1 VAFAAYA
8 FARWA
13 TLQSSAL
20 DLAYF
25 DQVVWMAAQ
34 GHGFTSSFAPY
45 PFFGQ
50 HFSPALAL
58 LVPLYW
64 IDPSPVWLL
73 GVQSLAL
80 GAAVVPLYVLART
93 WLDHRSSMVACIAYI
108 AQLFVLRAVGYDF
121 HTEALAVPFVFLAVL
136 GAARANAA
144 GDRVLF
150 FAGVAPMLCKE
161 DGALVSIGI
170 GFLAWAV
177 MRRRAGLVL
186 MATSVVYGAIVTTL
200 VMPAIR
206 HGQPGDLI
214 NRYTYLGSSVPGVL
228 RALVTHPQV
237 ALLHIFSPGPLL
249 ATAVLLGGLAFL
261 PLAKP
266 LAAAAALPA
275 LALELL
281 SSHVPQSTLLGQYG
295 LQPGPLLF
303 IAALLGWARIAP
315 RFKAPPG
322 RLLLAGTALALVVAG
337 PVPALGSWG
346 RGAAAQ
352 TLASEVPQN
361 ASVAA
366 SSAFATMLAE
376 RESIGV
382 LPSAEAEWLAVD
394 ESTETSE
401 FVSSLSSRGYVLVDR
416 RGDLSLWHQR
426 NLTVGA

>member
-1 VAFAAYA
+1 VTFAAYA

-25 DQVVWMAAQ
+25 DQVVWNAAQ

-50 HFSPALAL
+50 HFSPALAVL
-58 LVPLYW
+58 IPLYW
-64 IDPSPVWLL
+64 IHPSPLWLL
-73 GVQSLAL
+73 GAQSLAL
-80 GAAVVPLYVLART
+80 GSAIVPLYLLART
-93 WLDHRSSMVACIAYI
+93 WLDHRSSMVACVAYI

-121 HTEALAVPFVFLAVL
+121 HTEALAVPFVFLAAL

-144 GDRVLF
+144 GERVLF

-161 DGALVSIGI
+161 DGALVSFGI

-177 MRRRAGLVL
+177 MRRRAGLIL
-186 MATSVVYGAIVTTL
+186 MATSVLYGAIVTTV

-206 HGQPGDLI
+206 GGQPGDLI
-214 NRYTYLGSSVPGVL
+214 NRYAYLGPSVPGVL
-228 RALVTHPQV
+228 LGLITHPQV
-237 ALLHIFSPGPLL
+237 ALLHIFSPGPLV
-249 ATAVLLGGLAFL
+249 AAAVLLGGLAFL

-266 LAAAAALPA
+266 LAATAALPA
-275 LALELL
+275 LALEVL
-281 SSHVPQSTLLGQYG
+281 SSHVPQSTLLDQYG

-315 RFKAPPG
+315 RFNAWPS
-322 RLLLAGTALALVVAG
+322 RFLVAGTALALVVAG
-337 PVPALGSWG
+337 QLPALGSWS
-346 RGAAAQ
+346 RGSAAE
-352 TLASEVPQN
+352 TLASEVPPN
-361 ASVAA
+361 AAVAA

-376 RESIGV
+376 RDSIGV

-394 ESTETSE
+394 ESAETSQ
-401 FVSSLSSRGYVLVDR
+401 FVSGLSSRGYVLVDR
-416 RGDLSLWHQR
+416 RGDLSLWHEKY
-426 NLTVGA
+426 LTIGA